1 MTVIS
6 NPFTIPM
13 ARRVDHGVA
22 SNTGDTY
29 IAYARFASGADEA
42 SAPTRARSRS
52 EDLHQDVAI
61 PVSRPGVLHRLVAIS
76 DRKVEGRVCDCAHTR
91 SPCVPCGQPR
101 SYLNPVI
108 VSV

>member
-42 SAPTRARSRS
+42 SAPTRARSRRQ
-52 EDLHQDVAI
+52 DVHQRVAI
-61 PVSRPGVLHRLVAIS
+61 PVIRPGVLHRLLAIS
-76 DRKVEGRVCDCAHTR
+76 DRKVEGPVCDCAHTR
-91 SPCVPCGQPR
+91 SPWVPCEQPR

>member
-22 SNTGDTY
+22 SDIGNIY

-52 EDLHQDVAI
+52 EDLHQDAAI
-61 PVSRPGVLHRLVAIS
+61 PVIRPGVLHRLAAIS
-76 DRKVEGRVCDCAHTR
+76 DRKVEGPVCDCAHTR

-101 SYLNPVI
+101 SYLNPVF